1 VKKYTKILL
10 VTGIGA
16 GCTGDAIVEEARP
29 KAVFLKIK
37 NISGDKVCGKIWLP
51 IAALKREDVDTYSLE
66 PWFQPDDRQNSVL
79 KEASQL
85 N

>member
-1 VKKYTKILL
+1 MRVNSKITL
-10 VTGIGA
+10 VTGLGA
-16 GCTGDAIVEEARP
+16 GCTGDALVEDARP

-51 IAALKREDVDTYSLE
+51 IAALKREDVDTYSLAT
-66 PWFQPDDRQNSVL
+66 WFKLDAKQTSVL
-79 KEASQL
+79 QEASQL